1 MSWFLIKFIRLRY
14 WLRSA
19 FNKQY
24 KPTIEE
30 FLTLPVHWQFD
41 WISKN
46 IDDYEMRLYGD
57 GYLGISYPV
66 DTDILDQYMANPLDY
81 GVSNLLFTQIQD
93 ISETRSDQID
103 EGASLT
109 KDEVDALKNAI
120 AQDDIEGWTLH
131 SGFEFELADGNQF
144 VLFRG
149 YGEGQA
155 GPRYEYD
162 LTLPSK
168 DAALDFI
175 LEEPLGSV
183 V

>member
-1 MSWFLIKFIRLRY
+1 MDSVQQWSFYRK
-14 WLRSA
+14 
-19 FNKQY
+19 
-24 KPTIEE
+24 T
-30 FLTLPVHWQFD
+30 
-41 WISKN
+41 
-46 IDDYEMRLYGD
+46 
-57 GYLGISYPV
+57 
-66 DTDILDQYMANPLDY
+66 
-81 GVSNLLFTQIQD
+81 
-93 ISETRSDQID
+93 
-103 EGASLT
+103 
-109 KDEVDALKNAI
+109 LKNVI
-120 AQDDIEGWTLH
+120 AQVDIDGWTLH